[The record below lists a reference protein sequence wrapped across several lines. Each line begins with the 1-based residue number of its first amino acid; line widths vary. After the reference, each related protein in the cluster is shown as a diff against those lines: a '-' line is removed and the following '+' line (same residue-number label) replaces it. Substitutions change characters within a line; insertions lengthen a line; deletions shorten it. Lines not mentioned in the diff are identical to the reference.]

1 MSVCLNLFV
10 SLRLLM
16 SKVLLFWSSGK
27 DSAMAY
33 QRLVAEGFSVAALI
47 TTTRPEGR
55 VPFHE
60 VPFRAVVDQ
69 ARAIGLPLWRL
80 PLPHPCP
87 NTLYE
92 SLVGEVLR
100 QARQQGFTHV
110 AFGDL
115 FLTDIRAYRIQLV
128 EKCGLEALFPV
139 WLDAPEASAAYA
151 RSVLQTGTR
160 AIVTAVDTSRLPADL
175 VGEPYDEAFLERLPA
190 DVDPAGEYGEFH
202 TFVQVAPFFRFSVPL
217 SPYLPHAR

>member
-1 MSVCLNLFV
+1 
-10 SLRLLM
+10 
-16 SKVLLFWSSGK
+16 
-27 DSAMAY
+27 MAY

-87 NTLYE
+87 NSLYE
-92 SLVGEVLR
+92 SFVGELLS

-115 FLTDIRAYRIQLV
+115 FLTDIRTYRTQLA

-139 WLDAPEASAAYA
+139 WLEGPEASAAYA
-151 RSVLQTGTR
+151 RSVLQSGIR
-160 AIVTAVDTSRLPADL
+160 AIVTAADTSRLPADL
-175 VGEPYDEAFLERLPA
+175 VGAPYDEAFLERLPS

-202 TFVQVAPFFRFSVPL
+202 TFVQEAPFFRFSVYL
-217 SPYLPHAR
+217 SLFLPHAE

>member
-1 MSVCLNLFV
+1 
-10 SLRLLM
+10 M

-47 TTTRPEGR
+47 TTTRPEGY

-60 VPFRAVVDQ
+60 VPFSAVVDQ

-92 SLVGEVLR
+92 SLMSELFR

-115 FLTDIRAYRIQLV
+115 FLTDIRAYRAQLV
-128 EKCGLEALFPV
+128 EKCGLKPLFPIWV
-139 WLDAPEASAAYA
+139 ETSEASPAYV
-151 RSVLQTGTR
+151 RSVLQSGIR
-160 AIVTAVDTSRLPADL
+160 AIITAVDTSRLPADL
-175 VGEPYDEAFLERLPA
+175 VGEPYDEAFLERLPP

-202 TFVQVAPFFRFSVPL
+202 TFVQGAPFFRFSVSLP
-217 SPYLPHAR
+217 PPLPHAG